1 MKQAR
6 YTDSRAEQ
14 SRAEKSREEQSREEQ
29 SRADKTLP
37 FCAIQK
43 RYENAFKS
51 WVTMS

>member
-14 SRAEKSREEQSREEQ
+14 SRAEQ
-29 SRADKTLP
+29 SRASKTLP
-37 FCAIQK
+37 ICAIQK

-51 WVTMS
+51 WVAMS

>member
-14 SRAEKSREEQSREEQ
+14 SRAEQSRAEQ

-51 WVTMS
+51 WVAMS